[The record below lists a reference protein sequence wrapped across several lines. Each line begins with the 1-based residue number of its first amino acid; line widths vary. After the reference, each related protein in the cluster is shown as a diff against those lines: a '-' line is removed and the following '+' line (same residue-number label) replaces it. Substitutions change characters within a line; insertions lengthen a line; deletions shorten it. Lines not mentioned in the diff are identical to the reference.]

1 MYLTLLLGHL
11 IKHHLVQEFIEDLK
25 ALLVVGIRRKYRSL
39 QLLTELIHSLKCS
52 ALKVQ
57 MPSDL
62 LRLNNDLVQLLKVN
76 LLASLGMELL
86 RL

>member
-76 LLASLGMELL
+76 LSASLGMEL
-86 RL
+86 

>member
-11 IKHHLVQEFIEDLK
+11 IKHLLGQEFIDDLK
-25 ALLVVGIRRKYRSL
+25 VLLVAVIRRKYRSL

-76 LLASLGMELL
+76 LSVNLGMEL
-86 RL
+86 